1 VALNKNGTNGFD
13 YPRGILCY
21 PQDRQRQRPYI
32 LTSSSKPKRASRMST
47 GPSDFKISNVRRAIA
62 GAEKAGIV
70 VGRIEVKTDG
80 TVAIIP
86 AGKEPQVKTEPS
98 AVGAL
103 KQWDD

>member
-1 VALNKNGTNGFD
+1 
-13 YPRGILCY
+13 
-21 PQDRQRQRPYI
+21 
-32 LTSSSKPKRASRMST
+32 MST

-86 AGKEPQVKTEPS
+86 ARGEEKP
-98 AVGAL
+98 AAGND
-103 KQWDD
+103 WDHAIDKLAAKVR

>member
-1 VALNKNGTNGFD
+1 
-13 YPRGILCY
+13 
-21 PQDRQRQRPYI
+21 
-32 LTSSSKPKRASRMST
+32 MST

-86 AGKEPQVKTEPS
+86 ARGKDAEDVPQQVKAETG
-98 AVGAL
+98 AVGVL